1 MNNFKKVGLTAL
13 AGSLVAFSAHAGE
26 LTVTGG
32 ANATYKWGKDATANH
47 GNTSKGIG
55 TDKDVAFTGSG
66 ELDNGTTF
74 SVGTATVDS
83 QTGLTSGYI
92 TITTP
97 SFGSFLMGHS
107 TGGVAGKYD
116 EEVPQVYEQL
126 SDVSSMVSANK
137 VGDFM
142 DNNHINY
149 TSPALEFAGVG
160 VSIDLGYSPQ
170 ARDSVVGDG
179 GTGGGDG
186 TYGAGKEAGVTLS
199 YEGLKAGFYGAE
211 RENITPTGTG
221 DKVHDEFNGAWY
233 VKYNFGPVSI
243 GYSESY
249 LDSGLAAT
257 STTALATTTA
267 KTLRSGASDGFFEGE
282 QIGIAFNVNENF
294 SVSYSESE
302 ETYDEQS
309 DLASGDTA
317 DVSMKM
323 DAMQVAYSMGGMSIK
338 AYKMKIENPFFDEDA
353 EDTNI
358 TEIALGLAF

>member
-1 MNNFKKVGLTAL
+1 MNNFKKIGLTAL

-74 SVGTATVDS
+74 TLGTATLDS
-83 QTGLTSGYI
+83 QSGLTSGYI

-107 TGGVAGKYD
+107 TGGLSGKYD
-116 EEVPQVYEQL
+116 EEVPQVYEQI

-142 DNNHINY
+142 DNNHIAY
-149 TSPALEFAGVG
+149 TTPALEFAGVG
-160 VSIDLGYSPQ
+160 ISVDLGYSPQ

-179 GTGGGDG
+179 GTGAGDG
-186 TYGAGKEAGVTLS
+186 TYGAGKEAGITLS

-243 GYSESY
+243 G
-249 LDSGLAAT
+249 
-257 STTALATTTA
+257 
-267 KTLRSGASDGFFEGE
+267 
-282 QIGIAFNVNENF
+282 
-294 SVSYSESE
+294 
-302 ETYDEQS
+302 
-309 DLASGDTA
+309 
-317 DVSMKM
+317 
-323 DAMQVAYSMGGMSIK
+323 
-338 AYKMKIENPFFDEDA
+338 
-353 EDTNI
+353 
-358 TEIALGLAF
+358 